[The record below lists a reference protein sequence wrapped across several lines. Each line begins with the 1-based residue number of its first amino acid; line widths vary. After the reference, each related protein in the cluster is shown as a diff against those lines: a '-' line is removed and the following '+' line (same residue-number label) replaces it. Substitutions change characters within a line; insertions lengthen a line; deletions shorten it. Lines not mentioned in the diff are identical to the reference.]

1 MLLSVLSHDW
11 LFVTPWTVVWQA
23 PLSIGIL
30 QARILEW
37 VAISFSRGSSWP
49 RDWSCSPG
57 TSCIG
62 RWILYYWATWEVTR
76 EAPIYTVYSY
86 IKKESHTHTHTADT
100 HQQVANCTD
109 MDLKAGGKVTCTL
122 DTSCKV
128 TDTVSVSCCV
138 CGKSLQTVTSAMKL
152 KDAPGRVSWFSACS
166 VGSPRSRGKVREEE
180 GAEGFT
186 PKSVL
191 LGHKPC
197 VSHREIKRNI
207 YVTITHFSSFLQ
219 NQSNCKTVS

>member
-49 RDWSCSPG
+49 RDWTCSPG

-100 HQQVANCTD
+100 HQVANCTD
-109 MDLKAGGKVTCTL
+109 MDLKA
-122 DTSCKV
+122 
-128 TDTVSVSCCV
+128 
-138 CGKSLQTVTSAMKL
+138 
-152 KDAPGRVSWFSACS
+152 
-166 VGSPRSRGKVREEE
+166 RGE
-180 GAEGFT
+180 GDMHT
-186 PKSVL
+186 
-191 LGHKPC
+191 GHKLQSDRHGISQLLC
-197 VSHREIKRNI
+197 VWKIAADSNFSHETKRCSWKESYEKPRQVGFKKQRHHFADKGP
-207 YVTITHFSSFLQ
+207 YV
-219 NQSNCKTVS
+219 QSDVFF